1 MSFISYAQN
10 FEDVMLWRV
19 LKDVRNGF
27 YIDVGAQDPD
37 VASVTRAFY
46 ERGWS
51 GINIEPVPKYHEM
64 LCRARPRDT
73 NLMLAAGAEDA
84 ERDFFEIANTGL
96 STLDPELAGRHR
108 SAGWPSTL
116 QRVRQRPLADVW
128 AEHVKTPVH
137 FLKVDAEGS
146 KDAVLAGADLKRN
159 RPWIILVES
168 VAPMT
173 QIPEHD
179 KWERAITDAD
189 YDFVYFDGLNRFYV
203 AREHSRIAPCF
214 SVPPNFFDDFVR
226 ASEFQA
232 VQEAAQLRQGVAVA
246 APAGDVAS
254 RLDRLDAS
262 VHGMASDLQS
272 LARAAGVT
280 HDVLFSQAVYLGDHR
295 ALTYLQTGQKIFVDT
310 RSVDIGTHLMMGGMW
325 ESNYAQA
332 FCSLLKPGDVVLDI
346 GANHGFY
353 SLIAA
358 QRIAPGGHVY
368 AFEPGRNFY
377 DLICASV
384 SVNGLGSV
392 VSVANL
398 ALGDSEGELILAYD
412 PHFSGGGHLEI
423 GEAAGAGADGA
434 RALVRETVKVVALD
448 DYLGTQ
454 LATVDVIKMD
464 IEGAEGLALKGMAKI
479 IDRSRNIKMMM
490 EFCPTMMNAFAFD
503 AKFVVHFLESRG
515 FMCWEIGVDGG
526 LIPSRWQNLLREPDV
541 IRNVIVSRQGLG

>member
-1 MSFISYAQN
+1 
-10 FEDVMLWRV
+10 MLWRA

-37 VASVTRAFY
+37 VATVTRAFY

-51 GINIEPVPKYHEM
+51 GINIEPVAKYHEM

-73 NLMLAAGAEDA
+73 NMMLAAGAEEA

-96 STLDPELAGRHR
+96 STLSPELAGTHR
-108 SAGWPSTL
+108 GAGWPSTL
-116 QRVRQRPLADVW
+116 QRVRQRRLADVW
-128 AEHVKTPVH
+128 SEHVKTPVH

-146 KDAVLAGADLKRN
+146 EAEVLAGADLARN
-159 RPWIILVES
+159 RPWIILVEA

-173 QIPEHD
+173 QIPDHD

-203 AREHSRIAPCF
+203 AREHSGIAPSF

-232 VQEAAQLRQGVAVA
+232 VQEAAQLRQGLAVA
-246 APAGDVAS
+246 APAGDVSS
-254 RLDRLDAS
+254 RLDRLEAS
-262 VHGMASDLQS
+262 VQGMASDLQS

-280 HDVLFSQAVYLGDHR
+280 QDVLFSQAVYLGDHR
-295 ALTYLQTGQKIFVDT
+295 ALSYLQTGQKIFVDT
-310 RSVDIGTHLMMGGMW
+310 RSVDIGTHLMMGGVW
-325 ESNYAQA
+325 EPNYAQA
-332 FCSLLKPGDVVLDI
+332 FCNLLKPGDVVLDV

-368 AFEPGRNFY
+368 AFEPSTNFY
-377 DLICASV
+377 ELIRASV
-384 SVNGLGSV
+384 SVNGLGNV

-398 ALGDSEGELILAYD
+398 ALGDAEGELTLAYD
-412 PHFSGGGHLEI
+412 PYLSGGGHLEI
-423 GEAAGAGADGA
+423 GEAAGEAGDGA
-434 RALVRETVKVVALD
+434 RTLVRETVKVVTLD
-448 DYLGTQ
+448 DYLGSE
-454 LATVDVIKMD
+454 LAKVDVIKMD

-479 IDRSRNIKMMM
+479 VDRSRNLKMMM
-490 EFCPTMMNAFAFD
+490 EFCPVMMNAFACD
-503 AKFVVHFLESRG
+503 AKFVVQFLESRD

-526 LIPSRWQNLLREPDV
+526 LIPTRWQNLLRDPDV